1 MERVVGRGLPDQTTE
16 PLDPSTQNAPKL
28 LGLGSGSRSRSISI
42 VSLSS
47 STCHMSCLAQPAAC
61 RRTTDNRLEDGPVRV
76 PIWDSTFIPLPG
88 TALFATVAVTT
99 TIAVHLLLAA
109 AACTASASY
118 RRPCDARQSAL
129 RSQGLSAERW
139 NWLV

>member
-16 PLDPSTQNAPKL
+16 PLDPNYAECAPAPRPWFREPVEVDL
-28 LGLGSGSRSRSISI
+28 DRQ
-42 VSLSS
+42 SLVLNLSHVLPG
-47 STCHMSCLAQPAAC
+47 TARCV
-61 RRTTDNRLEDGPVRV
+61 RRTTHNRLEDGPVRV

-129 RSQGLSAERW
+129 RSH
-139 NWLV
+139 